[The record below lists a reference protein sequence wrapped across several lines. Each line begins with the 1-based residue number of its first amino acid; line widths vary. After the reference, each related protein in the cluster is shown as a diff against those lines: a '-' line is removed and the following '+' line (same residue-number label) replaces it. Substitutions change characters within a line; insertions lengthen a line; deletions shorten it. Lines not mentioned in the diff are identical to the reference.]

1 MEIEKTPRTALRR
14 LPKRGH
20 YDRDTVDAILDE
32 GVICHL
38 GFAHE
43 GQPYVIPTSYARVGD
58 ELYIHGSS
66 ASRALR
72 AVGGGIPACVTVTLV
87 DGVVL
92 ARAAF
97 HHSFNYRSVVML
109 GELEAVTDPRVKEE
123 ALRAFVDHVV
133 PGRSDTIRGPTDQ
146 ELKATAV
153 VRLPLTEASA
163 KVRTG
168 PPVDDDED
176 YSLATWAGVLPLRT
190 VADPAVADDRLLPGV
205 EPPAVPPR
213 WSPPGAV

>member
-1 MEIEKTPRTALRR
+1 MELAKTPRTALRR

-20 YDRDTVDAILDE
+20 HDRATVDAILDE

-38 GFAHE
+38 GFAAE
-43 GQPYVIPTSYARVGD
+43 GQPYVIPTSYARIGD
-58 ELYIHGSS
+58 DVYIHGSS

-87 DGVVL
+87 DGAVL
-92 ARAAF
+92 ARSAF
-97 HHSFNYRSVVML
+97 HHSFNYRSVVIL
-109 GELEAVTDPRVKEE
+109 GELEPVTDVDAKAE

-133 PGRSDTIRGPTDQ
+133 PGRSDAIRGPTAQ

-153 VRLPLTEASA
+153 VRLPLVEASA

-168 PPVDDDED
+168 PPVDDEED
-176 YSLATWAGVLPLRT
+176 YALATWAGVLPLRT
-190 VADPAVADDRLLPGV
+190 VAGAAVGDDRLLPGL
-205 EPPAVPPR
+205 EPPAAPPR
-213 WSPPGAV
+213 WRAPGA

>member
-1 MEIEKTPRTALRR
+1 VDLAKTPRTALRR
-14 LPKRGH
+14 LPKRGS
-20 YDRDTVDAILDE
+20 YDRATVYGILDE
-32 GVICHL
+32 GVLCHL
-38 GFAHE
+38 GFAVE
-43 GQPYVIPTSYARVGD
+43 GQPYVVPTSYVRIGD

-66 ASRALR
+66 ASRAVR
-72 AVGGGIPACVTVTLV
+72 TVGAGIPACVTVTLV

-92 ARAAF
+92 ARSAF
-97 HHSFNYRSVVML
+97 HHSFNYRSVVIFGGL
-109 GELEAVTDPRVKEE
+109 TPVDDPDEKAD

-133 PGRSDTIRGPTDQ
+133 PGRSDAIRGPTAQ

-153 VRLPLTEASA
+153 VRLRLDEASA

-176 YSLATWAGVLPLRT
+176 YALATWAGVLPLRT
-190 VADPAVADDRLLPGV
+190 VADPVVPDERLLPGV

-213 WSPPGAV
+213 WTRPEH

>member
-1 MEIEKTPRTALRR
+1 VDLAKTPRTALRR
-14 LPKRGH
+14 LPKRGS
-20 YDRDTVDAILDE
+20 YDRETVYAILDE
-32 GVICHL
+32 GVLCHL
-38 GFAHE
+38 GFAVD
-43 GQPYVIPTSYARVGD
+43 GQPYVIPTSYARIGD
-58 ELYIHGSS
+58 ELFLHGSS

-92 ARAAF
+92 ARSAF

-109 GELEAVTDPRVKEE
+109 GELRVVDDPDEKAD

-133 PGRSDTIRGPTDQ
+133 PGRSDAIRGPTAQ

-153 VRLPLTEASA
+153 VRLPLEEASA

-176 YSLATWAGVLPLRT
+176 YALATWAGVLPLRT
-190 VADPAVADDRLLPGV
+190 VAEAALPDDRLVPGV

-213 WSPPGAV
+213 WSDPAA

>member
-213 WSPPGAV
+213 WSPPGG